1 MSQDVSFQKSTKVW
15 FSMTT
20 GILKSLN
27 PRNRNSIS
35 VISTKFLFVS
45 SMNTLLATLKVTDAR
60 RDVILTGGLN
70 HRFPWRPSPTPGS
83 SITWYN
89 AKLEI
94 KYPSYSPS
102 VNLNIG
108 QVLGHIYEQ
117 VWSVWSVKG
126 LYMYKQRPFQEKI
139 KRAIPNECLSR
150 LLEANSK
157 TDSLI
162 NNLNLAEP

>member
-1 MSQDVSFQKSTKVW
+1 MQSIIHPLMNLLLLCLNSLILLCTGPQKCDRSVLLPIKFARRYGGTFKIHYMSQDVSFQKGTKVW

-60 RDVILTGGLN
+60 RNVILTGGLN

-108 QVLGHIYEQ
+108 QVLGHIYEH
-117 VWSVWSVKG
+117 V
-126 LYMYKQRPFQEKI
+126 
-139 KRAIPNECLSR
+139 
-150 LLEANSK
+150 
-157 TDSLI
+157 
-162 NNLNLAEP
+162 

>member
-108 QVLGHIYEQ
+108 QVFGPYI
-117 VWSVWSVKG
+117 W
-126 LYMYKQRPFQEKI
+126 
-139 KRAIPNECLSR
+139 A
-150 LLEANSK
+150 
-157 TDSLI
+157 SLI
-162 NNLNLAEP
+162 SVVCKGFIYVSITALSGKNKTSNSERVSISPARGQFENRFAY